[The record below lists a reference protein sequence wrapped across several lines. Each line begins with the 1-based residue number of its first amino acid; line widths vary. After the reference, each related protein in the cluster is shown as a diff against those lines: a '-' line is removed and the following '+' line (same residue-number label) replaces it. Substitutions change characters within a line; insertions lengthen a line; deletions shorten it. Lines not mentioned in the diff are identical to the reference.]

1 MQIKEGKNPFE
12 LSDAD
17 QLRINNMTDE
27 EKKASSKEIELL
39 FGPHPLSTCDETEKC
54 KFTPEEEKEFA
65 DLEAENEAKEDETLT
80 PEEGEEELRALE
92 AELDAEEKAEA
103 EAIPPA
109 LANEINEFKK
119 IIKRQKMQLIEGKRK
134 TKEME
139 KQTLIQKRDNLT
151 KKRHKQIVVI
161 INRRNKQLENIIKNN
176 LKVLKLLKKTARD
189 IVEAQKA
196 KTTTSIKNPVYE
208 GVGGG
213 KLSRGQLADYRLKH
227 IQKLLN
233 NHRKN
238 KTVRKFNRR
247 LNKTIKLY

>member
-1 MQIKEGKNPFE
+1 
-12 LSDAD
+12 
-17 QLRINNMTDE
+17 
-27 EKKASSKEIELL
+27 
-39 FGPHPLSTCDETEKC
+39 
-54 KFTPEEEKEFA
+54 
-65 DLEAENEAKEDETLT
+65 
-80 PEEGEEELRALE
+80 
-92 AELDAEEKAEA
+92 
-103 EAIPPA
+103 
-109 LANEINEFKK
+109 
-119 IIKRQKMQLIEGKRK
+119 MQLIEGKRK